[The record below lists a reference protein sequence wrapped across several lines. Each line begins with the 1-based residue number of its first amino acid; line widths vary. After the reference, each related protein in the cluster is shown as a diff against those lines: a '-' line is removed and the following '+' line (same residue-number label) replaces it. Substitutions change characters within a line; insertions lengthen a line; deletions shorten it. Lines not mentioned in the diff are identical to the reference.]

1 MADVDQ
7 REVQQALDAH
17 NKHVF
22 DEKGG
27 DPNNSDPGDPRIIPS
42 MGVEKAEN
50 EHAGRDGMRAD
61 GKRELMEY
69 QCYEKLGYC
78 WPSWKKWGYLC
89 AVACVQ
95 VSMNFN
101 TSVFP
106 NAVVPL
112 SEAFHISEQ
121 HARTGQMAY
130 LVTYSIGCELW
141 APWSEEFG
149 RWPILQLSMFLI
161 NIWQIPCALA
171 PNWGTIVVCR
181 ALGGLSTAGGSV
193 TLGLIAD
200 IYEKETQQFPLAF
213 IVLSSCIGT
222 SIGGVIGGPIQRFLS
237 WEWFFWIQ
245 LIFGGVTQAIIFFMP
260 ESRATIIMDKEAKRM
275 RESGEDPNVYG
286 PNELKSPRVSPK
298 EALQIW
304 IRPFHMLLTEPI
316 VLCLSLLSGFS
327 DALIFTFLES
337 FTIVYEQGW
346 GFGILATAWAVI
358 PINLAYILAYFSYF
372 PWFWRD
378 QHHRKNMEADDMPPE
393 RRLKWLLWL
402 APLEPIG
409 LFGFAW
415 TSFGRERNIPWIAS
429 MIFSTCVGIA
439 NYAIYLS
446 SVDYMVAAYGVYS
459 ASATGGNAFARD
471 LLAGISAMY
480 ATPMY
485 TNIGDKW
492 HVQYASTILGCLSCL
507 VVAPLYV
514 FYWKGPQIRASS
526 KFAQE
531 LSVEDKGNQGRR
543 VSRLGSQVWGSV

>member
-1 MADVDQ
+1 MSPPEQQETLADHAESSPSSVNGTDDESSAPVDIAN
-7 REVQQALDAH
+7 ELG
-17 NKHVF
+17 
-22 DEKGG
+22 EKQ
-27 DPNNSDPGDPRIIPS
+27 SERS
-42 MGVEKAEN
+42 
-50 EHAGRDGMRAD
+50 D
-61 GKRELMEY
+61 GKRELKEGD
-69 QCYEKLGYC
+69 CYEILGYS
-78 WPSWKKWGYLC
+78 WPRWKKWTYLA
-89 AVACVQ
+89 AVAFVQ

-101 TSVFP
+101 TSVYP
-106 NAVVPL
+106 AAVKPL

-161 NIWQIPCALA
+161 NIWQLPAALA
-171 PNWGTIVVCR
+171 PNWGSLVVAR
-181 ALGGLSTAGGSV
+181 ALGGISTAGGSV

-200 IYEKETQQFPLAF
+200 IYESETQQFPLAF

-222 SIGGVIGGPIQRFLS
+222 SIGGVIGGPIARFLH
-237 WEWFFWIQ
+237 WKWFFWIQ

-260 ESRATIIMDKEAKRM
+260 ESRSTIIMDKEAKR
-275 RESGEDPNVYG
+275 RRKSGEDPNIYG
-286 PNELKSPRVSPK
+286 PNELKVPRVSLK
-298 EALQIW
+298 EAGKIW
-304 IRPFHMLLTEPI
+304 MRPFHMLLREPI

-337 FTIVYEQGW
+337 FAIVYKQGW
-346 GFGILATAWAVI
+346 NFGTLAQAWAVI
-358 PINLAYILAYFSYF
+358 PINAAYFITYFSYF
-372 PWFWRD
+372 PWFFRD
-378 QHHRKNMEADDMPPE
+378 QKLRLRHGDAAIPPE
-393 RRLKWLLWL
+393 RRLKWLLFL

-415 TSFGRERNIPWIAS
+415 TTFGRGDSRNVHWIAS
-429 MIFSTCVGIA
+429 MIFSGCVGVA

-485 TNIGDKW
+485 TNIGNKW
-492 HVQYASTILGCLSCL
+492 HVQYASTILACLSCL
-507 VVAPLYV
+507 VVIPIYI
-514 FYWKGPQIRASS
+514 FYWKGPQIRAKS
-526 KFAQE
+526 KFAATLAADREQ
-531 LSVEDKGNQGRR
+531 NNGRR
-543 VSRLGSQVWGSV
+543 VSQISVEP